1 MSMRWYR
8 ALRTRIGFFVLLA
21 GVVVS
26 AAPTGAVGG
35 VYPILHATPAASGV
49 PSAPVTPA
57 APPANG
63 PKLTAKAVL
72 VREDSE
78 GRALYA
84 KAADT
89 QYAPAST
96 IKMLTAL
103 TALKLGQP
111 GDTVTII
118 KDDLVGGSTMNLQ
131 AGDTLTLGSLLQG
144 LLIPSGNDAAMAI
157 ARLEGTKLPEAAQ
170 IGGVAA
176 FINEMNRVGLSLGLT
191 GTKAVNPHGL
201 DAPGMVSTATDLTLL
216 AEHILADPV
225 LAPIV
230 RTKETKAPSQF
241 GSYPLVNTNELL
253 GTPGVI
259 GVKTGTEDSVGQNLV
274 LAVNEGNHRLI
285 ITIIGSD
292 DRFADARALLAYV
305 RANWSWM
312 TLGDPQA
319 LPGLARAL
327 IAWNVAPGPAARKTL
342 LMDRATRAQLHYRLV
357 LGVPDDPAPGAS
369 AMPSA
374 MPGATAT
381 TMGAMSG
388 GGGTRGVILYVL
400 GDREVAR
407 APLVERPPPVAATPV
422 SAASAT
428 AMPATPVRIGV
439 AGTVARP

>member
-1 MSMRWYR
+1 MSKRWYR
-8 ALRTRIGFFVLLA
+8 ALLTLLGFTVLLA
-21 GVVVS
+21 GMVAN

-35 VYPILHATPAASGV
+35 VYPIVRATPTASAAL
-49 PSAPVTPA
+49 SATA
-57 APPANG
+57 

-72 VREDSE
+72 VRENSE
-78 GRALYA
+78 GKALYA

-96 IKMLTAL
+96 IKLLTAL

-111 GDTVTII
+111 GDTVVII

-144 LLIPSGNDAAMAI
+144 LLIPSGNDAGMAI
-157 ARLEGTKLPEAAQ
+157 ARLEGTKLPDAAQ
-170 IGGVAA
+170 VGGVAA
-176 FINEMNRVGLSLGLT
+176 FVAEMNRVGISLGLT

-201 DAPGMVSTATDLTLL
+201 DASGMVTTATDLAVL
-216 AEHILADPV
+216 AERVLADPV

-230 RTKETKAPSQF
+230 RTKETKAVSQF

-292 DRFADARALLAYV
+292 DRYADARTLLAYARTGWAWV
-305 RANWSWM
+305 

-327 IAWNVAPGPAARKTL
+327 MAWRVAPDPAGRKTL

-357 LGVPDDPAPGAS
+357 LGVPDASATDASASATSGVTAAGAS
-369 AMPSA
+369 TAASA
-374 MPGATAT
+374 SAVSAAT
-381 TMGAMSG
+381 SG
-388 GGGTRGVILYVL
+388 GGGARGVIIYVL

-407 APLVERPPPVAATPV
+407 LPLVDMAPPIAATPV
-422 SAASAT
+422 GAASAVV
-428 AMPATPVRIGV
+428 MPTRMGAAAATVR
-439 AGTVARP
+439 P

>member
-1 MSMRWYR
+1 MAPHTAYTHRGFR
-8 ALRTRIGFFVLLA
+8 AACRGRRERDA
-21 GVVVS
+21 D
-26 AAPTGAVGG
+26 GG
-35 VYPILHATPAASGV
+35 GRRGV
-49 PSAPVTPA
+49 PDSARLA
-57 APPANG
+57 YRLRRAANG

-78 GRALYA
+78 GKALYT

-157 ARLEGTKLPEAAQ
+157 ARLEGTKLPDSAQ

-176 FINEMNRVGLSLGLT
+176 FINEMNRFGPSLGLT

-201 DAPGMVSTATDLTLL
+201 DAPGMVTTATDLTIL
-216 AEHILADPV
+216 AERVLADPI

-292 DRFADARALLAYV
+292 DRFADARTLLAYV
-305 RANWSWM
+305 RTGWVWV

-319 LPGLARAL
+319 LSGLARAL
-327 IAWNVAPGPAARKTL
+327 VAWRIAPDPAARKTL

-357 LGVPDDPAPGAS
+357 LGTPDAPVTGAS
-369 AMPSA
+369 V
-374 MPGATAT
+374 
-381 TMGAMSG
+381 MSG
-388 GGGTRGVILYVL
+388 TASPSVPPASATSPATSGGRSTRGVIIYVL
-400 GDREVAR
+400 GDREIAR
-407 APLVERPPPVAATPV
+407 LPLMEMAPPVATPV
-422 SAASAT
+422 GAASVVV
-428 AMPATPVRIGV
+428 MPTRTGV
-439 AGTVARP
+439 AGATARP